1 MIRWAKDILYD
12 LWVEESGSDQGNEL
26 LRSWKVK
33 GNLVWDR
40 VWGPGRGGGSFL
52 RSKRGKEE
60 KRKRPSTEHR
70 RGKMGSKATSK
81 IGGGAF
87 LRSRKGNG
95 FLREPE
101 GQGYKQARR
110 RRRDE
115 GSGKGSRR
123 RLLWSHLQRK
133 EQGGDLV
140 TKIGN
145 RYFWADHALE
155 QKRVNF
161 VVALLVQLTIARKS

>member
-1 MIRWAKDILYD
+1 MTSGWRKVVQIKEMNFWG
-12 LWVEESGSDQGNEL
+12 VEKS
-26 LRSWKVK
+26 K
-33 GNLVWDR
+33 GTWCEIEYEGQEEEEEVF
-40 VWGPGRGGGSFL
+40 WGA
-52 RSKRGKEE
+52 KEE

-70 RGKMGSKATSK
+70 RGKMVSKATSK
-81 IGGGAF
+81 FGGGSF

-123 RLLWSHLQRK
+123 RLLWSHLQRE
-133 EQGGDLV
+133 EQGGDLM

-145 RYFWADHALE
+145 RGFWADHALE

-161 VVALLVQLTIARKS
+161 VVALLVQLTVACKS

>member
-60 KRKRPSTEHR
+60 AAFNRAQKGQDGEQGDKQNRRRSLFEEQKRKRLSERT
-70 RGKMGSKATSK
+70 RGTRVQASKEEEERWR
-81 IGGGAF
+81 IGKRMQKAAPLISFTKEGARWWLDDKNREQIF
-87 LRSRKGNG
+87 LS
-95 FLREPE
+95 
-101 GQGYKQARR
+101 
-110 RRRDE
+110 
-115 GSGKGSRR
+115 
-123 RLLWSHLQRK
+123 WSCTM
-133 EQGGDLV
+133 V
-140 TKIGN
+140 T
-145 RYFWADHALE
+145 
-155 QKRVNF
+155 F
-161 VVALLVQLTIARKS
+161 VVVLLVQLTVACKS

>member
-60 KRKRPSTEHR
+60 AAFNRAQKGQDGEQGDKQNRRRSLFEEQKRKRLSERT
-70 RGKMGSKATSK
+70 RGTRVQASK
-81 IGGGAF
+81 G
-87 LRSRKGNG
+87 
-95 FLREPE
+95 
-101 GQGYKQARR
+101 RR
-110 RRRDE
+110 RKDE

-123 RLLWSHLQRK
+123 RLLWSHLQR
-133 EQGGDLV
+133 EQQGGDLT
-140 TKIGN
+140 TKIWN
-145 RYFWADHALE
+145 RYFWADHA
-155 QKRVNF
+155 QW
-161 VVALLVQLTIARKS
+161 